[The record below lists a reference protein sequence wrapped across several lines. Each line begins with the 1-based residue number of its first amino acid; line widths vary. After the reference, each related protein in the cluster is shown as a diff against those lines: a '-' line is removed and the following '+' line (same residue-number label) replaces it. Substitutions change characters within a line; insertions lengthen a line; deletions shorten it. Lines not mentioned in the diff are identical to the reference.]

1 MAVSIIER
9 PQATIPGT
17 TDISYWTAC
26 YNYVRFIFQRQDRVF
41 STVTNVS
48 GFARFNFSTSPPT
61 GVAIDTV
68 IYVQSS
74 NGTTYN
80 ANGTVT
86 AISGNNITT
95 DIPYVSSTSG
105 FAIYPTIIKDWRV
118 ELIIDKWNGA
128 AYVPI
133 NGQSVSSTTPMA
145 KFQNLPNGTV
155 IAQIEE
161 YLKSELNNDYTYDDT
176 DLNQLDSGGSLR
188 YRVRYRENYFGLT
201 PGAYNVV
208 SDNDDVDID
217 FFATNSALQLK
228 ATLAPNMAEYIM
240 LDDTDTDG
248 KYMSGFTEPSIWIG
262 YPFDLAFCFNLGDTL
277 TAIQLWYDENKAFIE
292 ATSLGTLEDYN
303 GQVSRIGVNRG
314 VVTSNPYS
322 YTAVQIREST
332 FPFLA
337 VGELKYIRL
346 RETCPGTMLVWRNQ
360 LGGWDYWLFNEREIE
375 VQTTGSGQIFEPYI
389 EDMATADAKAVL
401 LSKSSGNSLT
411 LTASHLDEN
420 DVRGIMGLPKSIA
433 VYVVDETGAV
443 QYRTNVNQGTFNVFN
458 NKRKTYDVI
467 FTISKPTDYI
477 QSE

>member
-26 YNYVRFIFQRQDRVF
+26 YNYVRFIFQRQDRVVSSVTDDGGF
-41 STVTNVS
+41 MELNLST
-48 GFARFNFSTSPPT
+48 APPT
-61 GVAIDTV
+61 GTV
-68 IYVQSS
+68 I
-74 NGTTYN
+74 GTRVFFSKPD
-80 ANGTVT
+80 GTNSGEGLVT
-86 AISGNNITT
+86 AISGSDITLDVAYT
-95 DIPYVSSTSG
+95 TSFSG
-105 FAIYPTIIKDWRV
+105 FANFPTIIKDWRV
-118 ELIIDKWNGA
+118 ELIIDKWNGS

-133 NGQSVSSTTPMA
+133 NGQSTTSTTPMA

-188 YRVRYRENYFGLT
+188 YQVRYRENYFGLT
-201 PGAYNVV
+201 PGAYDVV

-217 FFATNSALQLK
+217 FFATNSAMQLK

-240 LDDTDTDG
+240 LDDTDADG
-248 KYMSGFTEPSIWIG
+248 KYMSGFAEPSIWIG

-277 TAIQLWYDENKAFIE
+277 TAIQLWYDENKVFIE

-322 YTAVQIREST
+322 YTAVQIRQSV

-346 RETCPGTMLVWRNQ
+346 KETCPGTMLVWRNQ

-389 EDMATADAKAVL
+389 EDMSTADAKAVL

-411 LTASHLDEN
+411 LTASNLDEN

-443 QYRTNVNQGTFNVFN
+443 KYRTNVNQGTFNIFN